1 MKMILL
7 QDVKN
12 LGKKGAVV
20 EVADGYARNFLLPR
34 KLAEAAIEGHL
45 RLIDKEK
52 ADQAARA
59 QREQEKAAELAEQLR
74 AKPFPVR
81 VKVGEGGRLFG
92 SVTAADV
99 AAALSRSTGM
109 SFDKRK
115 VQLAD
120 PIKKLGTYT
129 VTIKLHPK
137 VSAKIQVDVQ
147 SDG

>member
-20 EVADGYARNFLLPR
+20 DVADGYARNYLLPR
-34 KLAEAAIEGHL
+34 KLAEAATDGHL

-52 ADQAARA
+52 ADQVARA
-59 QREQEKAAELAEQLR
+59 QREKEKAEQL
-74 AKPFPVR
+74 AQQMAEKAIPVK

-99 AAALSRSTGM
+99 ASALSKSAGM
-109 SFDKRK
+109 PIDKRK

-129 VTIKLHPK
+129 VTVKLHPK

>member
-34 KLAEAAIEGHL
+34 KLAEAATEGHL

-59 QREQEKAAELAEQLR
+59 QREQEKASELAEQLK
-74 AKPFPVR
+74 ASPVPVK

-99 AAALSRSTGM
+99 AMALSKSTGI

-120 PIKKLGTYT
+120 PIKKLGSYT

-137 VSAKIQVDVQ
+137 VSAKIQLDVQ
-147 SDG
+147 ADG

>member
-7 QDVKN
+7 QDVKD

-34 KLAEAAIEGHL
+34 KLAEAATEGHL

-59 QREQEKAAELAEQLR
+59 QREQEKASELAEQLKAR
-74 AKPFPVR
+74 PVPVK

-92 SVTAADV
+92 SVTAADI
-99 AAALSRSTGM
+99 ATALSKSTGI

-120 PIKKLGTYT
+120 PIKKLGSYT

-137 VSAKIQVDVQ
+137 VSAKIQLDVQ
-147 SDG
+147 ADG

>member
-7 QDVKN
+7 QDVKD

-20 EVADGYARNFLLPR
+20 DVADGYARNFLLPR
-34 KLAEAAIEGHL
+34 KLAEAATDGHL

-52 ADQAARA
+52 ADQVARA
-59 QREQEKAAELAEQLR
+59 QREQEKAQQMAEEMAAR
-74 AKPFPVR
+74 PVPLK

-92 SVTAADV
+92 SVTAADI
-99 AAALSRSTGM
+99 ATALSKSAGAPI
-109 SFDKRK
+109 DKRTVK
-115 VQLAD
+115 LAD

-129 VTIKLHPK
+129 VSVKLHPK

-147 SDG
+147 PGG

>member
-20 EVADGYARNFLLPR
+20 DVADGYARNFLLPR
-34 KLAEAAIEGHL
+34 KLAEMATDGHL

-59 QREQEKAAELAEQLR
+59 QREQEKFQQLADQLAE
-74 AKPFPVR
+74 KTVPVL
-81 VKVGEGGRLFG
+81 VKVGEGGKLFG

-99 AAALSRSTGM
+99 AAALSKQSGTKVE
-109 SFDKRK
+109 KRM

-129 VTIKLHPK
+129 VTVKLHPK
-137 VSAKIQVDVQ
+137 VSAKVQVDVQ
-147 SDG
+147 PNG

>member
-20 EVADGYARNFLLPR
+20 DVADGYARNFLLPR
-34 KLAEAAIEGHL
+34 KLAEAATDGHL

-59 QREQEKAAELAEQLR
+59 QREQEKAQQLAEQL
-74 AKPFPVR
+74 AEKAVPVK

-99 AAALSRSTGM
+99 ATALSKQAGTAI
-109 SFDKRK
+109 DKRK
-115 VQLAD
+115 VQLND

-129 VTIKLHPK
+129 VSVKLHPK

-147 SDG
+147 PDA

>member
-20 EVADGYARNFLLPR
+20 DVADGYARNYLLPR
-34 KLAEAAIEGHL
+34 KLAEAATDGHL

-59 QREQEKAAELAEQLR
+59 QREQEKAQQLAEQL
-74 AKPFPVR
+74 AEKAVPVK

-99 AAALSRSTGM
+99 ATALSKQAGTPI
-109 SFDKRK
+109 DKRK
-115 VQLAD
+115 VQLSD
-120 PIKKLGTYT
+120 PIKQLGTYT
-129 VTIKLHPK
+129 VSVKLHPK

-147 SDG
+147 AGG